1 MSKQGSQKGG
11 VIEKGDMLSR
21 IISVDFELKS
31 YNVRPVRIDYGSP
44 HVVRLTGHDHKI
56 TTDEE
61 EAASQ
66 ISIQRSVNRSMPMP
80 NQDDVFDVLKKSVLY
95 NDVTLVV
102 RGEQKD
108 LINPFKSSENPES
121 FINLDPRSFMD
132 GDPHIYHTEFKITY
146 YAPEQHDN
154 ILLTY
159 LLKSLDV
166 INNYIIRDNTLI
178 IDQVDI
184 WVNHGIGDRDS
195 VIYQNPLYSDYPC
208 DTYLFHYDAHD
219 DDDFLVV
226 LPTDSDDELN
236 PIDSIL
242 WHAQCTIS
250 IHITDLFDVLGY
262 ITRESDVSQCWQ
274 DTYEES
280 IVGLGD
286 LTPIESN
293 LLFLQA
299 MFLCQDTLMRK
310 SLPTAIRQT
319 YNEVIE
325 YHLNRHD
332 IREHVYYALHAA
344 RDLVFNG
351 THQVGKYNGILEIEL
366 RDFNHQLIHLMMNYT
381 DHVDD
386 SFLYT
391 GIQMGKLQRFLNY
404 YLFGQQQEADTAA
417 AVDSLAS
424 ALDAF
429 NIERGATDDLQLQ
442 LDRFHIQ

>member
-1 MSKQGSQKGG
+1 MPKQRCQRGG
-11 VIEKGDMLSR
+11 VIEKGDILSR
-21 IISVDFELKS
+21 IISIDFELKS
-31 YNVRPVRIDYGSP
+31 YNIRPVHINYGSP

-56 TTDEE
+56 TDD
-61 EAASQ
+61 Q
-66 ISIQRSVNRSMPMP
+66 ISIQRSVNRSMPMA
-80 NQDDVFDVLKKSVLY
+80 NQDDVFDVLKKAVFH

-102 RGEQKD
+102 RDEQKD
-108 LINPFKSSENPES
+108 LVTPFGPSENPES
-121 FINLDPRSFMD
+121 FINLDPRSFVD

-146 YAPEQHDN
+146 DAPEQHDN

-159 LLKSLDV
+159 LLKSLDL

-178 IDQVDI
+178 IDQIDI

-195 VIYQNPLYSDYPC
+195 IIYQNPLYSDYPC

-226 LPTDSDDELN
+226 LPINNDDELY
-236 PIDSIL
+236 PINSIS

-250 IHITDLFDVLGY
+250 IHITDLIDVLGY
-262 ITRESDVSQCWQ
+262 IIRGDDVSQCWQ

-280 IVGLGD
+280 IVGMGG

-299 MFLCQDTLMRK
+299 MFLCQEMRK

-332 IREHVYYALHAA
+332 IREHVYYVLHAA
-344 RDLVFNG
+344 RDLVFNV

-381 DHVDD
+381 DYVDD
-386 SFLYT
+386 SFIYT

-404 YLFGQQQEADTAA
+404 YLFEQQQEADAAA

-429 NIERGATDDLQLQ
+429 NIERSATDDLQLQ
-442 LDRFHIQ
+442 LDRLQLQ